1 MSVVSDYSTANFVYP
16 AYLQRQLKSYLCIF
30 TTNDILDVQHPNKK
44 DFDFVAGE
52 LLLVNKP
59 YKWTSFD
66 VVGKL
71 RNAFKP
77 VKLKVGHAGTLD
89 PLATG
94 LLIICTGKMTKQI
107 DTFQAE
113 EKEYTGTMIL
123 GATTPSYDMET
134 EPDATFDSSNITAE
148 QIKATCAKFT
158 GDIQQYPPAHSAIKI
173 DGERLYEKARRGEEV
188 ERRLRFVTISEFEI
202 TRVELPEVDFR
213 VVCSKGTY
221 IRSLV
226 HDFGAAL
233 NNGAYLSKL
242 RRVRSGNYEVANA
255 WEVMELFNFIKDH
268 KINKSEIEI
277 SKSEI

>member
-1 MSVVSDYSTANFVYP
+1 M
-16 AYLQRQLKSYLCIF
+16 
-30 TTNDILDVQHPNKK
+30 KK
-44 DFDFVAGE
+44 TYTQIEEFAEGQ

-59 YKWTSFD
+59 YSWTSFD
-66 VVGKL
+66 VVGKI
-71 RNAFKP
+71 RNSFKP
-77 VKLKVGHAGTLD
+77 LKLKVGHAGTLD

-113 EKEYTGTMIL
+113 EKEYTGTMIM

-134 EPDATFDSSNITAE
+134 EPDKKFDISQLTPE
-148 QIKATCAKFT
+148 QLRNNCEQFT

-188 ERRLRFVTISEFEI
+188 ELRLRNVTITEFEL
-202 TRVELPEVDFR
+202 TRIELPEIDFR

-226 HDFGAAL
+226 NDFGAAL

-242 RRVRSGNYEVANA
+242 TRTRSGNFQLTDA
-255 WEVMELFNFIKDH
+255 WEVMELVNTIRELKTGAA
-268 KINKSEIEI
+268 KTEG
-277 SKSEI
+277 